1 MIGRRSPAL
10 RDSLA
15 GLSEGAQGLVGRVKG
30 DSDWWTCEFL
40 LLARFN
46 KEKYEEE
53 CIAETTWDM
62 RSEGSSV
69 ASPVHLSTCLLQG
82 VLIWQRCT
90 MADW

>member
-1 MIGRRSPAL
+1 M
-10 RDSLA
+10 
-15 GLSEGAQGLVGRVKG
+15 KG

-69 ASPVHLSTCLLQG
+69 ACALVDLFTPGSVDMATVYDGGLVDNSPHPFYLFYA
-82 VLIWQRCT
+82 I
-90 MADW
+90 